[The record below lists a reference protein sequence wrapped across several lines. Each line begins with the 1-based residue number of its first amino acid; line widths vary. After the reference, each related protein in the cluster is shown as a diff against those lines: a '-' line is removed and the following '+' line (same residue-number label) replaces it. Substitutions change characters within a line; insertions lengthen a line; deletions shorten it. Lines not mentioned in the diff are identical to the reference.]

1 MLAKIVTND
10 KREYFSTVFAFC
22 NNSWN
27 SAVIVFDD
35 EKDEFSFMKIYSR
48 NLIRNV
54 FIIDCND
61 EEFVK
66 GRIVKIN
73 PIKTVKNIDGYTWL
87 VDNREL
93 FLDIIKNKSVDN
105 SYKEKARALNKSIK
119 ISEWMLVQ
127 NEQDVKNLMSTAVG
141 FHDGIIDKVIYNNES
156 DSLEITFKGCWNS
169 QITLLFEMQPL
180 AHFSFEN
187 EFGYY
192 VMNSSIFFEDGF
204 VYWVDAYDIKSVAE
218 LTNGKDMN
226 YFRGRALKWKQQI
239 NPPRIP

>member
-1 MLAKIVTND
+1 MIAKIITSD
-10 KREYFSTVFAFC
+10 KREYYSTVFAIC
-22 NNSWN
+22 PNNWN

-66 GRIVKIN
+66 ERIVKIN
-73 PIKTVKNIDGYTWL
+73 PFKTVKNIEGYTWL

-93 FLDIIKNKSVDN
+93 FLNVIKNKSVDN

-127 NEQDVKNLMSTAVG
+127 NEQDVKNLMSTAVN
-141 FHDGIIDKVIYNNES
+141 FHDGIIDKVVYNNES

-180 AHFSFEN
+180 AHVSFEN

-204 VYWVDAYDIKSVAE
+204 IYWVDAYNIKSVAE